1 MVGHFLCFILIL
13 NEIMFN
19 VEQTFHFCYLLV
31 DMQSISPPLISLF
44 ISLLYNFLFACLL
57 YMFEIKICNFTKYA
71 EREVKSH
78 NKLSYTDVCE
88 EKLCIEVEQRNEQ
101 ITFAT

>member
-1 MVGHFLCFILIL
+1 
-13 NEIMFN
+13 MF
-19 VEQTFHFCYLLV
+19 
-31 DMQSISPPLISLF
+31 
-44 ISLLYNFLFACLL
+44 A
-57 YMFEIKICNFTKYA
+57 IKICNFTKYA

-101 ITFAT
+101 ITFATWLGACITFLSLSNPILKAYGCCL